1 MSFRDDYAAALRDE
15 QRAKDSVNEA
25 RRAHKAAKERL
36 AQLRKYAKEFEVKLD
51 DDKPAGTEDDG
62 DTPKNG
68 DGDTPK
74 NGDGNTTKNG
84 DGNTTKNGD
93 GNKPESTEG
102 SKPKRHLEVVPD

>member
-15 QRAKDSVNEA
+15 QQAKDSVNEA

-68 DGDTPK
+68 DG
-74 NGDGNTTKNG
+74 NTTKNG

-102 SKPKRHLEVVPD
+102 TEGSKPKRHLEVVPD

>member
-15 QRAKDSVNEA
+15 QQAKDTVNEA

-84 DGNTTKNGD
+84 DGN
-93 GNKPESTEG
+93 KPESTEG

>member
-15 QRAKDSVNEA
+15 QQAKDTVNEA

-68 DGDTPK
+68 DG
-74 NGDGNTTKNG
+74 
-84 DGNTTKNGD
+84 NTTKNGD

-102 SKPKRHLEVVPD
+102 TEGSKPKRHLEVVPD

>member
-36 AQLRKYAKEFEVKLD
+36 AQLRKYAEEFEVNLD

-62 DTPKNG
+62 
-68 DGDTPK
+68 
-74 NGDGNTTKNG
+74 NT
-84 DGNTTKNGD
+84 
-93 GNKPESTEG
+93 PESTEG

>member
-1 MSFRDDYAAALRDE
+1 MFFRDDYAAALRDE

-84 DGNTTKNGD
+84 DGN
-93 GNKPESTEG
+93 KPESTEGTEG

>member
-1 MSFRDDYAAALRDE
+1 M
-15 QRAKDSVNEA
+15 NEA

-62 DTPKNG
+62 DTPKDG
-68 DGDTPK
+68 DGNTPK
-74 NGDGNTTKNG
+74 DGDGNTTK
-84 DGNTTKNGD
+84 DGD

>member
-36 AQLRKYAKEFEVKLD
+36 AQLRKYAEEFEVNLD

-62 DTPKNG
+62 DTPKS
-68 DGDTPK
+68 
-74 NGDGNTTKNG
+74 GDGNT
-84 DGNTTKNGD
+84 
-93 GNKPESTEG
+93 PESTEG

>member
-1 MSFRDDYAAALRDE
+1 MSFRDEYAAALRDE

-68 DGDTPK
+68 DG
-74 NGDGNTTKNG
+74 
-84 DGNTTKNGD
+84 
-93 GNKPESTEG
+93 NKPESTEG

>member
-15 QRAKDSVNEA
+15 QQAKDTVNEA
-25 RRAHKAAKERL
+25 RRAHKATKERL

-84 DGNTTKNGD
+84 DGN
-93 GNKPESTEG
+93 KPESTEG

>member
-15 QRAKDSVNEA
+15 QQAKDSVNEA

-68 DGDTPK
+68 DG
-74 NGDGNTTKNG
+74 
-84 DGNTTKNGD
+84 
-93 GNKPESTEG
+93 NKPESTEGTEG